1 MTSYPTSRV
10 GLAAALV
17 TSILGRQ
24 PVVAVPTAFIKL
36 LPDCTAATFLAQCCF
51 HSEQSTD
58 PESWFEHSHEAWRV
72 ELDLSPE
79 QVRRCVRDCA
89 GMVEVRRMG
98 LPARNFY
105 RVRQEEIRARL
116 ATFRV
121 PAEEEQRIGKTQK
134 GRDDVGALPAPL
146 PGDFPLSSH
155 QTTQWADVRQPPPQA
170 ARQTPQHSS
179 SFKKKE
185 QEEKR
190 TVVERVKDDV
200 RPLPPV
206 STEMLTR
213 LLSAWNANR
222 GDLPEASGLSTS
234 RRRAMTVLLA
244 DCEGDIEQAS
254 GLLTDAAKEV
264 AGDKFWQD
272 KKFSLD
278 TLLPKVLGKAE
289 AYRSRKTPK
298 SSKAPDPFP
307 DFGVGQI
314 VSYRR
319 ERYAIES
326 VTDRYIDL
334 QDDENGSARIFYNSD
349 DIRAV
354 RPLEVRA

>member
-1 MTSYPTSRV
+1 MTSYSTARA
-10 GLAAALV
+10 GLAVALV
-17 TSILGRQ
+17 TSVLGRQ

-36 LPDCTAATFLAQCCF
+36 LPDYTAATFLAQCCF

-58 PESWFEHSHEAWRV
+58 PESWFEHSHE
-72 ELDLSPE
+72 
-79 QVRRCVRDCA
+79 
-89 GMVEVRRMG
+89 VRRMG

-105 RVRQEEIRARL
+105 RVLPEGVRARL
-116 ATFRV
+116 ATLQV
-121 PAEEEQRIGKTQK
+121 PAEGGKKARKTQK
-134 GRDDVGALPAPL
+134 GRDDVGALPADL
-146 PGDFPLSSH
+146 PGDFPCSSH
-155 QTTQWADVRQPPPQA
+155 QMTQWADMRQTPPQA

-213 LLSAWNANR
+213 LLGAWNANR

-254 GLLTDAAKEV
+254 GMLTDAAKEV

-298 SSKAPDPFP
+298 SSKAPDPLP

-319 ERYAIES
+319 ERY
-326 VTDRYIDL
+326 IDL
-334 QDDENGSARIFYNSD
+334 QYDENGSARIFYNSD